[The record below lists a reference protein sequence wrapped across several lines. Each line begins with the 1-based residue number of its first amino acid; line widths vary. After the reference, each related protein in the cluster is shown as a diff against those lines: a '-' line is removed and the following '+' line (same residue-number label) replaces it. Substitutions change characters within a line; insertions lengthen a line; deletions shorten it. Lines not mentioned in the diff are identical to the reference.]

1 MNIVSTGEG
10 TGAKAGKGT
19 SILIAED
26 EPNIVESLSF
36 LLEREG
42 YAVSA
47 VSDGDTAL
55 RILQQAP
62 PGLLILD
69 VMLPGRNGFEIL
81 KAIRSDGS
89 LTKLPVIVLT
99 AKGQEKD
106 RKTALDLGANAFIT
120 KPFSNQDLVEQVNRI
135 SSGIA

>member
-1 MNIVSTGEG
+1 MNSVSNGEE
-10 TGAKAGKGT
+10 TGADNNKGI

-26 EPNIVESLSF
+26 EPNIVESLTF

-47 VSDGDTAL
+47 VGDGDTAL

-81 KAIRSDGS
+81 KTIRSDGS
-89 LTKLPVIVLT
+89 LAGLKVIILT

-120 KPFSNQDLVEQVNRI
+120 KPFSNQDLVDQVNHI
-135 SSGIA
+135 SANSA

>member
-1 MNIVSTGEG
+1 MNNGSKSGRSG
-10 TGAKAGKGT
+10 

-26 EPNIVESLSF
+26 EPNIVESLTF

-47 VSDGDTAL
+47 VADGDTAL

-62 PGLLILD
+62 PDLLVLD

-81 KAIRSDGS
+81 KAVRADGS
-89 LTKLPVIVLT
+89 LSNLPVLVLT

-106 RKTALDLGANAFIT
+106 RKKALDLGANVFVT
-120 KPFSNQDLVEQVNRI
+120 KPFSNQDLVERTFRARQMTPDGTQHR
-135 SSGIA
+135 

>member
-1 MNIVSTGEG
+1 VNNGDG
-10 TGAKAGKGT
+10 TGKGI
-19 SILIAED
+19 SILIVED

-47 VSDGDTAL
+47 VADGDTAL
-55 RILQQAP
+55 RILRQAP

-81 KAIRSDGS
+81 KAIRANGS
-89 LTKLPVIVLT
+89 LASLPVVVLT

-106 RKTALDLGANAFIT
+106 RRTALDLGANAFIT
-120 KPFSNQDLVEQVNRI
+120 KPFSNQDLVDQINRI
-135 SSGIA
+135 STAIN

>member
-1 MNIVSTGEG
+1 MNNGTQTGRNG
-10 TGAKAGKGT
+10 

-26 EPNIVESLSF
+26 EPNIVESLTF

-47 VSDGDTAL
+47 VADGDTAL
-55 RILQQAP
+55 RIVQQAP
-62 PGLLILD
+62 PDMLVLD

-89 LTKLPVIVLT
+89 LTSLPVVMLT
-99 AKGQEKD
+99 AKGQDKD
-106 RKTALDLGANAFIT
+106 RKMALDLGANVFIT
-120 KPFSNQDLVEQVNRI
+120 KPFSNQDLVDQINDLAAA
-135 SSGIA
+135 GT

>member
-1 MNIVSTGEG
+1 VSNGEE
-10 TGAKAGKGT
+10 AGKGI

-26 EPNIVESLSF
+26 EPNIVESLTF

-47 VSDGDTAL
+47 VGDGDTAL

-62 PGLLILD
+62 PGMLILD

-81 KAIRSDGS
+81 KAIRANGS
-89 LTKLPVIVLT
+89 LANLPVIILT

-120 KPFSNQDLVEQVNRI
+120 KPFSNQDLVKQINRI
-135 SSGIA
+135 SANEE

>member
-1 MNIVSTGEG
+1 MNNGDG
-10 TGAKAGKGT
+10 TGKGI
-19 SILIAED
+19 SILIVED

-47 VSDGDTAL
+47 VADGDTAL
-55 RILQQAP
+55 RILRQAP

-81 KAIRSDGS
+81 KAIRANGS
-89 LTKLPVIVLT
+89 LASLPVVVLT

-106 RKTALDLGANAFIT
+106 RRTALDLGANAFIT
-120 KPFSNQDLVEQVNRI
+120 KPFSNQDLVDQINRI
-135 SSGIA
+135 STAIN

>member
-1 MNIVSTGEG
+1 MSDSEPT
-10 TGAKAGKGT
+10 GKGK

-26 EPNIVESLSF
+26 EPNIVESLTF

-47 VSDGDTAL
+47 VADGDTAL

-62 PGLLILD
+62 PDLLILD

-81 KAIRSDGS
+81 KTVRSNGS
-89 LTKLPVIVLT
+89 LSELPVAVLT

-106 RKTALDLGANAFIT
+106 RKTALDLGANIFIT
-120 KPFSNQDLVEQVNRI
+120 KPFSNQELVDQIN
-135 SSGIA
+135 SLSAAPT

>member
-1 MNIVSTGEG
+1 M
-10 TGAKAGKGT
+10 

-26 EPNIVESLSF
+26 EPNIVESLTF

-47 VSDGDTAL
+47 VGDGDTAL

-62 PGLLILD
+62 PGMLILD

-81 KAIRSDGS
+81 KAIRANGS
-89 LTKLPVIVLT
+89 LANLPVIILT

-120 KPFSNQDLVEQVNRI
+120 KPFSNQDLVKQINRI
-135 SSGIA
+135 SANEE

>member
-1 MNIVSTGEG
+1 MSNGEE
-10 TGAKAGKGT
+10 AGKGI

-26 EPNIVESLSF
+26 EPNIVESLTF

-47 VSDGDTAL
+47 VGDGDTAL

-62 PGLLILD
+62 PGMLILD

-81 KAIRSDGS
+81 KAIRANGS
-89 LTKLPVIVLT
+89 LANLPVIILT